1 MPALGR
7 SAAQGSKLR
16 SGLQNS
22 STGSQSVRQNCVRMR
37 ACVHACV
44 PGQACAEQGIELL
57 PWQDQWGG
65 MPCHEGG
72 WLECCLSSSWDQL
85 PAHLRGRG
93 GRRGGGGKESHG
105 ASGLSWAQ
113 HVPQNPKVHVGL
125 GGPLEAL
132 I

>member
-7 SAAQGSKLR
+7 SAAQGSKLP

-22 STGSQSVRQNCVRMR
+22 STGSQSVGQNCVRVR
-37 ACVHACV
+37 ACVRAW
-44 PGQACAEQGIELL
+44 PGVCEAGQGIELL

-72 WLECCLSSSWDQL
+72 WLECRLSSSWDLL
-85 PAHLRGRG
+85 PAHWWGWG
-93 GRRGGGGKESHG
+93 GWRGGGGKESRG
-105 ASGLSWAQ
+105 ASGLSRAQ

-132 I
+132 V

>member
-1 MPALGR
+1 MHAG
-7 SAAQGSKLR
+7 
-16 SGLQNS
+16 
-22 STGSQSVRQNCVRMR
+22 VR
-37 ACVHACV
+37 AW
-44 PGQACAEQGIELL
+44 PGVCEAEQGMELL

-65 MPCHEGG
+65 MQCHESG

-85 PAHLRGRG
+85 AAQWRGRG
-93 GRRGGGGKESHG
+93 GRRGGGRKESRG
-105 ASGLSWAQ
+105 VSGLSWAQ